1 MDLEDIRERIAD
13 IAAASDE
20 KLENRIERLLAL
32 GEEVSS
38 IADEAESKED
48 EKAAAEIS
56 ALIYET
62 IIDLLDE
69 AGAGDTP
76 DMLYACVLLAEAYDT
91 LDRYR
96 PIGMLAR
103 KMLNV
108 DIDSDD
114 LDPEVVEGAYS
125 RMADVLEDTVYYRDY
140 IRVVRE
146 IMDLRIKYGKP
157 LEPIKSDIKRYLAI
171 TVLTGGTDP
180 FDRFKPS
187 PELQALFSPAE
198 LLDII
203 LHPRVGHLR
212 VDPVEFTERWEK
224 IYYDLSDELDR
235 LLADEPRRMGYCFMY
250 WEAKA
255 RLLRKAYGIEWRSP
269 RAMNPGVMFY

>member
-13 IAAASDE
+13 VAAASNV
-20 KLENRIERLLAL
+20 KLEERIEQLLAL

-38 IADEAESKED
+38 MED
-48 EKAAAEIS
+48 EVENDDKGIAEIS

-62 IIDLLDE
+62 IIDLLE
-69 AGAGDTP
+69 EGGAHDTP

-108 DIDSDD
+108 DIDSDN
-114 LDPEVVEGAYS
+114 LDPEVIEDAYS
-125 RMADVLEDTVYYRDY
+125 RMADVLADTVYHRDY
-140 IRVVRE
+140 IRVVSE
-146 IMDLRIKYGKP
+146 IIKLRISTGQP
-157 LEPIKSDIKRYLAI
+157 LEPIKREIKRYLAL
-171 TVLTGGTDP
+171 TVLTGGADP
-180 FDRFKPS
+180 YDHFKPS
-187 PELQALFSPAE
+187 TELQALFSPAE

-203 LHPRVGHLR
+203 FHPRVGHLR
-212 VDPVEFTERWEK
+212 ADPVEFTERWEK

-235 LLADEPRRMGYCFMY
+235 MLADEPRRMGYCFMY

-255 RLLRKAYGIEWRSP
+255 RLLREAYGIEWRSP
-269 RAMNPGVMFY
+269 HAMNPGVMFD

>member
-13 IAAASDE
+13 VAAASNV
-20 KLENRIERLLAL
+20 KLEERIEQLLAL

-38 IADEAESKED
+38 MED
-48 EKAAAEIS
+48 EVENDDKGIAEIS

-62 IIDLLDE
+62 IIDLLE
-69 AGAGDTP
+69 EGGAHDTP
-76 DMLYACVLLAEAYDT
+76 DMLYACVLLAEAYDR

-108 DIDSDD
+108 DIDSDN
-114 LDPEVVEGAYS
+114 LDPEVIEDAYS
-125 RMADVLEDTVYYRDY
+125 RMADVLADTVYHRDY
-140 IRVVRE
+140 IRVVSE
-146 IMDLRIKYGKP
+146 IIKLRISTGQP
-157 LEPIKSDIKRYLAI
+157 LEPIKREIKRYLAL
-171 TVLTGGTDP
+171 TVLTGGADP
-180 FDRFKPS
+180 YDHFKPS
-187 PELQALFSPAE
+187 TELQALFSPAE

-203 LHPRVGHLR
+203 FHPRVGHLR
-212 VDPVEFTERWEK
+212 ADPVEFTERWEK

-235 LLADEPRRMGYCFMY
+235 MLADEPRRMGYCFMY

-255 RLLRKAYGIEWRSP
+255 RLLREAYGIEWRSP
-269 RAMNPGVMFY
+269 HAMNPGVMFD